1 MTRKAVIS
9 IDYGHYAMSMK
20 DAMTIMQISE
30 RAVKVERVPGQ
41 YDRYAASSEGRS
53 FADSMEMAEVESA
66 PKAKVIP
73 KSHRITH
80 EKS

>member
-1 MTRKAVIS
+1 MTRKAVVS
-9 IDYGHYAMSMK
+9 VDFGHYAMSMK
-20 DAMTIMQISE
+20 DAMMIMQISE
-30 RAVKVERVPGQ
+30 RAVKVERVPGR
-41 YDRYAASSEGRS
+41 YDRYVESADRRA

-80 EKS
+80 EKI